1 MASAFSRNEGDGM
14 PRLAG
19 KANELHLFHS
29 FQPCPWFDDELG
41 FMDDRLT
48 LALQRDVRLR

>member
-1 MASAFSRNEGDGM
+1 M

>member
-1 MASAFSRNEGDGM
+1 M
-14 PRLAG
+14 PSISG

-29 FQPCPWFDDELG
+29 FQPRTWFDDELG

-48 LALQRDVRLR
+48 LALQRDVR